1 MNMSLLKK
9 NKKQER
15 DPQKT
20 RATILS
26 YATQC
31 FAKAGFHGTT
41 LEEILK
47 KAKVNKR
54 MIYHY
59 FGNKQ
64 ALYKAVHFEGWQ
76 ELGVW
81 FGNALNDAAEKR
93 MDSSGD
99 QDLLLEAI
107 AIFHDFM
114 ASHQLFLRLL
124 VWDGLEGGRMSRSLW
139 KDIRGPLYIQMESLV
154 VHAQERGVLSSTLKP
169 GHLIIS
175 FMGAISFYFSHAHTM
190 GDIFQKNPLS
200 KEAILE
206 RREQILKL
214 FEQILGSSR
223 T

>member
-1 MNMSLLKK
+1 LSKK
-9 NKKQER
+9 KEMKR
-15 DPQKT
+15 DPEKT
-20 RATILS
+20 RANILS

-59 FGNKQ
+59 FGNKRD
-64 ALYKAVHFEGWQ
+64 LYKAVHFEGWQ
-76 ELGVW
+76 ELGAW
-81 FGNALNDAAEKR
+81 FGKALSEAAEKR
-93 MDSSGD
+93 GGRFEERA
-99 QDLLLEAI
+99 LLLEAI
-107 AIFHDFM
+107 QIFHDFM

-124 VWDGLEGGRMSRSLW
+124 VWDGLEGGKMSRSLW
-139 KDIRGPLYIQMESLV
+139 KDIRGPLYFQMENLV
-154 VHAQERGVLSSTLKP
+154 LQAQKTGVLSLDLKP

-200 KEAILE
+200 EEAILE

-214 FEQILGSSR
+214 FEQVIR
-223 T
+223 